1 MRCLSETRDVEHL
14 LSSLT
19 AEEKV
24 ALLSGADEWQTQGIE
39 RLGIGP
45 LKVRHILSPRNGPSG
60 NPAQPC
66 TETAKITDGPAG
78 ARGKLLV
85 DGPQAA
91 FLPAPI
97 LQAATWCKEDLRA
110 IGQLLCKETK
120 TKAAQILAGPT
131 MCCVRNP
138 LGGRNFESLSEDP
151 FLSGSL
157 AIEYVKGLQESGEVV
172 ATAKHLCVSS
182 NEQETER
189 FSINATIGEQA
200 LREIY
205 LRPFEMLI
213 KSSTPP
219 ACIMTAYNKVNG
231 SHMDMNSTILKDI
244 LRNEWK
250 FDGLVMSDWGGTIS
264 TTESIVAGCDLEMP
278 GPPVRRG
285 QKLLEAL
292 DVDADGA
299 LTSAVDDS
307 CRRVLAL
314 AKRVNLLGLSPAQ
327 VRASRNRP
335 ETTATSAADLRTLRK
350 IVGEGHVL
358 LKNSAATLPLTR
370 NKLEGKSVAFI
381 GPSALKCTPGGGGSA
396 TMNPQYQSHPFEAF
410 KSMTSELGMDT
421 EVFHA
426 TGVYSN
432 KWLPLTSAEQ
442 WSASLAPSPQASM
455 FKIVFFADGD
465 LSGPIVAT
473 QYRDSSSIDLTDS
486 GPASLR
492 ESGDPYSLRVTSY
505 LRPTS
510 TGNHCVSIT
519 SVGHARMFVDGDL
532 VINNCDWTERG
543 EAFYAFSS
551 IEACATVHMIKD
563 RVYEIVIEAA
573 SNVPAKSPDS
583 EPAHVWS
590 MQPSVRLGYL
600 EQLPSDMVSV
610 AVDLANKCNYTI
622 LVVGLSD
629 EWESEGYDRQTLS
642 LPPGQDEL
650 VQTLLDNAA
659 KPENVIIVN
668 QSGAAV
674 EMPWAAQAQNI
685 LQAWY
690 GGQEAGNALADVLLS
705 LTSPSGRLPITWP
718 KRYTDLHFAKR
729 SAAWPGRDGSVI
741 YEEGTDVGYR
751 WFLKNKVEP
760 QWWFGHGLTYTSFRY
775 TTVEISHLD
784 QQTWR
789 ITVDVANI
797 GLMPGREVVQVY
809 TWPEDEPDAKELRSF
824 EKTKA
829 LEPGACQTVCLKVCM
844 RDMAHWIE
852 GRWTL
857 VAGRYSSGLSKSAG
871 DVGTV
876 AMSVDVKERKT
887 WEY

>member
-1 MRCLSETRDVEHL
+1 MMRCLSENRDIDNL
-14 LSSLT
+14 LSLLT
-19 AEEKV
+19 SEEKI
-24 ALLSGADEWQTQGIE
+24 ALLSGADEWQTQAIE
-39 RLGIGP
+39 RLGIGS
-45 LKVRHILSPRNGPSG
+45 L
-60 NPAQPC
+60 
-66 TETAKITDGPAG
+66 KITDGPAG

-91 FLPAPI
+91 FLPAPV
-97 LQAATWCKEDLRA
+97 LQAATWCKEDLRT

-172 ATAKHLCVSS
+172 ATAKHFVA

-231 SHMDMNSTILKDI
+231 SHMDMNTNILKDI
-244 LRNEWK
+244 LRDEWK
-250 FDGLVMSDWGGTIS
+250 FEGLVMSDWGGTNS
-264 TTESIVAGCDLEMP
+264 TSESIVAGCDLEMP

-292 DVDADGA
+292 DVDANGV

-314 AKRVNLLGLSPAQ
+314 AKRVNWLGLSPAQ

-335 ETTATSAADLRTLRK
+335 EISATSAADLRTLRK

-370 NKLEGKSVAFI
+370 SKLEGKSVAFI

-421 EVFHA
+421 EVFYA

-442 WSASLAPSPQASM
+442 WSASLAPSPQPSM
-455 FKIVFFADGD
+455 FKIVFFAGGD

-505 LRPTS
+505 LRPMS
-510 TGNHCVSIT
+510 TGSHCVSIT
-519 SVGHARMFVDGDL
+519 SVGHARLFVDGDL
-532 VINNCDWTERG
+532 VINNYDWTERG

-551 IEACATVHMIKD
+551 TEVCATVHMIKD

-573 SNVPAKSPDS
+573 SNVPAKLPDS
-583 EPAHVWS
+583 EPAHAWS

-600 EQLPSDMVSV
+600 EQLPADMVSS
-610 AVDLANKCNYTI
+610 AVSLANRCDYTI

-674 EMPWAAQAQNI
+674 EMPWAAQAQSI

-690 GGQEAGNALADVLLS
+690 GGQQAGNALADVLIG

-729 SAAWPGRDGSVI
+729 SAAWPGQDGNVI
-741 YEEGTDVGYR
+741 YEESTDVGYR
-751 WFLKNKVEP
+751 WFLKNRIEP

-784 QQTWR
+784 QQIWK
-789 ITVDVANI
+789 ITVNVANV
-797 GLMPGREVVQVY
+797 GSMPGRDVVQVY
-809 TWPEDEPDAKELRSF
+809 TWPEDEPDAKELRPF
-824 EKTKA
+824 EKTKV
-829 LEPGACQTVCLKVCM
+829 LEPGECQTVCLKVYM

-857 VAGRYSSGLSKSAG
+857 AAGRYSFGLGKSAG
-871 DVGTV
+871 DVAIIAGLAEV
-876 AMSVDVKERKT
+876 EESKT